1 MDFQSGLVTQWTQWG
16 VVTRAVALLLHIM
29 SVSLWIGILVKALG
43 PGKFAAQARGG
54 SSCNLRHGSTVLSMR
69 KA

>member
-1 MDFQSGLVTQWTQWG
+1 MDSQSGLLTQWIRG
-16 VVTRAVALLLHIM
+16 DVVTRALALLLHIM
-29 SVSLWIGILVKALG
+29 SVSLWIGILVKTLG